1 MNKREKVWK
10 YLVKNPLASS
20 KQIAK
25 AVGCTT
31 HYAASLKKKVGT
43 PKEVFEQE
51 LISKLKASTPKEV
64 FKQKLV
70 SKNWSRMDLLTE
82 AASLTSGDRHKDYG
96 DPVENMTN
104 IAKIFNAITGH
115 TIKVSEVPMFHMAT
129 KLARMQAS
137 PTKRD
142 HYVDIMAYAG
152 IAYECEKK

>member
-1 MNKREKVWK
+1 MNKKEKVWK

-43 PKEVFEQE
+43 PKEVFKGEQD
-51 LISKLKASTPKEV
+51 KLH
-64 FKQKLV
+64 
-70 SKNWSRMDLLTE
+70 NSRVALLEE
-82 AASLTSGDRHKDYG
+82 AVSLTSGDRHKDYG

>member
-1 MNKREKVWK
+1 MNKKEKVWK

-43 PKEVFEQE
+43 PKEVFRREQD
-51 LISKLKASTPKEV
+51 KLR
-64 FKQKLV
+64 
-70 SKNWSRMDLLTE
+70 NSRVALLEE
-82 AASLTSGDRHKDYG
+82 AVSLTSGERNKDYG

-115 TIKVSEVPMFHMAT
+115 TIKVSEVPMFHIAT

>member
-1 MNKREKVWK
+1 MSLLEE
-10 YLVKNPLASS
+10 
-20 KQIAK
+20 
-25 AVGCTT
+25 AV
-31 HYAASLKKKVGT
+31 
-43 PKEVFEQE
+43 
-51 LISKLKASTPKEV
+51 
-64 FKQKLV
+64 
-70 SKNWSRMDLLTE
+70 
-82 AASLTSGDRHKDYG
+82 SLTSVNRHKDYG
-96 DPVENMTN
+96 HPVENRTN

>member
-1 MNKREKVWK
+1 MNKREKVWR
-10 YLVKNPLASS
+10 YLVKKPLASPKEVS
-20 KQIAK
+20 K
-25 AVGCTT
+25 AVGCTPN
-31 HYAASLKKKVGT
+31 YVSSLKKKVST

-51 LISKLKASTPKEV
+51 
-64 FKQKLV
+64 LV

>member
-1 MNKREKVWK
+1 MNKKEKVWK
-10 YLVKNPLASS
+10 YLIKNPLASS

-43 PKEVFEQE
+43 PKEVFRREQD
-51 LISKLKASTPKEV
+51 KLR
-64 FKQKLV
+64 
-70 SKNWSRMDLLTE
+70 NSRVALLEE
-82 AASLTSGDRHKDYG
+82 AVSLTSGERNKDYG

-115 TIKVSEVPMFHMAT
+115 TIKVSEVPMFHIAT